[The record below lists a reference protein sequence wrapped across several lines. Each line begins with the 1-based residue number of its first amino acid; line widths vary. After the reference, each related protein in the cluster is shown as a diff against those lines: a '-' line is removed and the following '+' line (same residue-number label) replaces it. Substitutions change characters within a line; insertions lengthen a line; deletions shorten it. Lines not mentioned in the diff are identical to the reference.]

1 MVMEWSL
8 VSSWRYAGA
17 ATLAFLLEA
26 TNSHAQNATGYKSVS
41 EARQALTST
50 PGVVSSQQGGWL
62 IVEDRATR
70 SLWSFAPSDHPGYPT
85 VVKRSVVQRDGRA
98 FVDMD
103 VLCEAPK
110 SACDRLVADFTAL
123 NEQMM
128 RGLNSG
134 R

>member
-1 MVMEWSL
+1 MKWSFL
-8 VSSWRYAGA
+8 SSWHCVVA
-17 ATLAFLLEA
+17 AILAFLLGA
-26 TNSHAQNATGYKSVS
+26 TNSHAQNTISYKSVS
-41 EARQALTST
+41 EARQALTSA

-70 SLWSFAPSDHPGYPT
+70 SLWSFAPSDHPGHPT

-110 SACDRLVADFTAL
+110 PACDRLVADFTAL